1 MAEASG
7 SGGLGALTIG
17 GIAGVAA
24 VLGGVALFQLGVFGS
39 GQPGSGA
46 LDGQTD
52 GQAANG
58 SSAFSGDGDESGQ
71 PLQNRAR
78 SEAETAVPESAAVI
92 PDTGGAEAE
101 TGAPAA
107 ALTVADPE
115 ADPEP
120 VPEAAAAEEPADTE
134 VSEDRPVTIESKT
147 EVSSEQAAGA
157 EAQPEEVALA
167 EPGGEVQDAGQAAPQ
182 APDAKED
189 VFVLEAPELDLVR
202 VDNEGAA
209 VIAGRAQAGVRIS
222 VLLDG
227 EVLEQ
232 LEVPAGGE
240 FVSLTTIAPSADA
253 RVVSLLAEHEGQEN
267 ASGASFILAPV
278 SPVAVAAAGEAAQS
292 AQAAATGASQ
302 ATGAEQDVTA
312 PAQEQVAALNPAE
325 DAGAEQSGAEASA
338 ASLDQAA
345 GSVAGPADTDIDVAS
360 AGQATANAAAEAP
373 AAADP
378 ASAVEPG
385 TPQPQGQAVA
395 VLRADSEGI
404 EVVQPATPADPG
416 LSDEVAL
423 DSISYNGSGGVEL
436 SGRAQ
441 PQSQVR
447 VYVDNRPVAELG
459 AAADGRWSGRLED
472 VAPGIY
478 TLRLDEVEPATG
490 AVVSRLETPFKR
502 EAPETLPQPGG
513 DATPDQPVPLVQAV
527 TVQKGDTL
535 WAISQQKY
543 GSGFLYVRVFEAN
556 RGAIRDPDL
565 IYPGQVFTVPE

>member
-17 GIAGVAA
+17 GIAGVA
-24 VLGGVALFQLGVFGS
+24 VMLGGVALFQLGVFGS
-39 GQPGSGA
+39 GQPGGGTA
-46 LDGQTD
+46 DGQA
-52 GQAANG
+52 GSQAANG
-58 SSAFSGDGDESGQ
+58 SGAFLGDGDESGQ

-78 SEAETAVPESAAVI
+78 TKAETAAVV

-115 ADPEP
+115 AGPEP
-120 VPEAAAAEEPADTE
+120 VPEAAAAGELGETA
-134 VSEDRPVTIESKT
+134 VSEGQPETAGT
-147 EVSSEQAAGA
+147 ETETSSDQTA
-157 EAQPEEVALA
+157 EAEARPDEIALA
-167 EPGGEVQDAGQAAPQ
+167 EPGGEVQGTGQAAPL
-182 APDAKED
+182 APDVNEGI
-189 VFVLEAPELDLVR
+189 FVLEAPELDLVR
-202 VDNEGAA
+202 VDNEGSA

-240 FVSLTTIAPSADA
+240 FVSLTTITPSTDA
-253 RVVSLLAEHEGQEN
+253 RVVSLLAEHEGQKN
-267 ASGASFILAPV
+267 ASGASFILAPA
-278 SPVAVAAAGEAAQS
+278 SPVSVAAAGEAAQS
-292 AQAAATGASQ
+292 AQAAETGASR

-312 PAQEQVAALNPAE
+312 PAPEQVATLDPAE
-325 DAGAEQSGAEASA
+325 NALVEQSGTEAPA
-338 ASLDQAA
+338 ASLDQPASSDA
-345 GSVAGPADTDIDVAS
+345 GTADAGEDVAS
-360 AGQATANAAAEAP
+360 AGQTTANAAAEVP
-373 AAADP
+373 SAADP
-378 ASAVEPG
+378 APAVEPG

-395 VLRADSEGI
+395 VLRADAEGI
-404 EVVQPATPADPG
+404 EVVQPAIPADPG
-416 LSDEVAL
+416 LGDEVAL

-502 EAPETLPQPGG
+502 EAPEALPQPGG
-513 DATPDQPVPLVQAV
+513 DATPEQPVPLVQAV

-556 RGAIRDPDL
+556 RGAIRNPDL

>member
-17 GIAGVAA
+17 GIAGVAV
-24 VLGGVALFQLGVFGS
+24 VLGGVVLFQLGVFGS
-39 GQPGSGA
+39 GQPGGGTA
-46 LDGQTD
+46 DGQA
-52 GQAANG
+52 GSQAANG
-58 SSAFSGDGDESGQ
+58 SGAFLGDGDESGQ
-71 PLQNRAR
+71 PLQNRAQTK
-78 SEAETAVPESAAVI
+78 AETAAVV

-115 ADPEP
+115 AGPEP
-120 VPEAAAAEEPADTE
+120 VPEAAAAGELGETA
-134 VSEDRPVTIESKT
+134 VSEGQPETAGT
-147 EVSSEQAAGA
+147 ETETSSDQTA
-157 EAQPEEVALA
+157 EAEARPDEIALA
-167 EPGGEVQDAGQAAPQ
+167 EPGGEVQGTGQAALL
-182 APDAKED
+182 APDANEGI
-189 VFVLEAPELDLVR
+189 FVLEAPELDLVR
-202 VDNEGAA
+202 VDNEGSA

-240 FVSLTTIAPSADA
+240 FVSLTSIAPSTDA
-253 RVVSLLAEHEGQEN
+253 RVVSLLAEHEGQKN
-267 ASGASFILAPV
+267 ASGATFILAPA
-278 SPVAVAAAGEAAQS
+278 SPVSVAAAGEAAQS
-292 AQAAATGASQ
+292 AQAAETGASRV
-302 ATGAEQDVTA
+302 TGAEQDVTA
-312 PAQEQVAALNPAE
+312 PAPEQVATLDPAE
-325 DAGAEQSGAEASA
+325 NALVEQSGTEAPA
-338 ASLDQAA
+338 ASLDQPASSDA
-345 GSVAGPADTDIDVAS
+345 GTADAGEDVAS
-360 AGQATANAAAEAP
+360 AGQATANAAAEVP
-373 AAADP
+373 SAADP
-378 ASAVEPG
+378 APAVEPG

-395 VLRADSEGI
+395 VLRADAEGI
-404 EVVQPATPADPG
+404 EVVQPAIPADPG
-416 LSDEVAL
+416 LGDEVAL

-502 EAPETLPQPGG
+502 EAPEALPQPGG
-513 DATPDQPVPLVQAV
+513 DATPEQPVPLVQAV

-556 RGAIRDPDL
+556 RGAIRNPDL

>member
-17 GIAGVAA
+17 GIAGVAV
-24 VLGGVALFQLGVFGS
+24 VLGGVVLFQLGVFGS
-39 GQPGSGA
+39 GQPGSGTA
-46 LDGQTD
+46 DGQAG

-58 SSAFSGDGDESGQ
+58 GAAFTGDGDESGQ
-71 PLQNRAR
+71 PLQNRPWT
-78 SEAETAVPESAAVI
+78 EADDAETETAVTAPDASGDEAEPGTPSAAA
-92 PDTGGAEAE
+92 TA
-101 TGAPAA
+101 
-107 ALTVADPE
+107 

-120 VPEAAAAEEPADTE
+120 MPEAAAVAGSAETAAADSPAQVEEQLVTAESETE
-134 VSEDRPVTIESKT
+134 IPPDQTT
-147 EVSSEQAAGA
+147 GA
-157 EAQPEEVALA
+157 KAQPEQIALA
-167 EPGGEVQDAGQAAPQ
+167 GPAADAPDAGQAAPQ
-182 APDAKED
+182 APDAED
-189 VFVLEAPELDLVR
+189 GVFVLEAPELDLVR
-202 VDNEGAA
+202 VDTEGAA
-209 VIAGRAQAGVRIS
+209 VIAGRAQAGVRVS

-240 FVSLTTIAPSADA
+240 FVSLTTIEPSGDA
-253 RVVSLLAEHEGQEN
+253 RVVSLLAEHDGQTN
-267 ASGASFILAPV
+267 ASGASFILAPAG
-278 SPVAVAAAGEAAQS
+278 PVAPVAMADAAAQTAQPAETGAAQ
-292 AQAAATGASQ
+292 
-302 ATGAEQDVTA
+302 AEVAEPDVTA
-312 PAQEQVAALNPAE
+312 QTQEQVAALDPAAE
-325 DAGAEQSGAEASA
+325 GDAQQPAAEAWVAGTPGAGNTVAGTGQSADTSGAEASA
-338 ASLDQAA
+338 TSARVVPA
-345 GSVAGPADTDIDVAS
+345 GEP
-360 AGQATANAAAEAP
+360 EA
-373 AAADP
+373 
-378 ASAVEPG
+378 
-385 TPQPQGQAVA
+385 PQPQGQTVA
-395 VLRADSEGI
+395 VLRADADGI
-404 EVVQPATPADPG
+404 EVVQPAIPADPA
-416 LSDEVAL
+416 LIDEVAL

-478 TLRLDEVEPATG
+478 TLRLDEVEPASG

-556 RGAIRDPDL
+556 RGAIRNPDL